1 MAHTTR
7 RTFLR
12 DSLILSTGALAGGWL
27 SSNMSSTSA
36 FPSAATQTVDAE
48 ANLKRLG
55 ITLPPP
61 PKPVAVYVPAVVT
74 GNLLFA
80 SGHGPRTVEG
90 KLLQGKVGDT
100 LTLAQGQ
107 AAARV
112 VGLNVLS
119 SIRATVGSL
128 NRVARLVKVLGM
140 VNATPDFAQH
150 PQVINGFSQLMVEVF
165 GEQHGKGARSAV
177 GMGSLPSNIPV
188 EIEAIFELRS

>member
-1 MAHTTR
+1 MTHRTR
-7 RTFLR
+7 RSFLR
-12 DSLILSTGALAGGWL
+12 DTMLLSTGGIAGSWFSGQLPHL
-27 SSNMSSTSA
+27 SAYPNA
-36 FPSAATQTVDAE
+36 QAAKGDAE

-55 ITLPPP
+55 ITLPPA

-100 LTLAQGQ
+100 MTLAQGK

-140 VNATPDFAQH
+140 VNATADFQQH
-150 PQVINGFSQLMVEVF
+150 PQVINGFSELMVQVF
-165 GEQHGKGARSAV
+165 GEQRGKGARSAV

-188 EIEAIFELRS
+188 EIEAIFELHS